1 MQKFEGKDVLL
12 NILNIYL
19 NMLNILNTN
28 LLKYVFTK
36 IHL

>member
-28 LLKYVFTK
+28 HFKYVFTK
-36 IHL
+36 ILL